1 MWIPLNLPYLGFVEL
16 LGHLDYFS
24 SNLGSCQPLFL
35 WIFFCSFIS
44 LPLFPPCPPHAPH
57 PSLFLVLTLCL
68 CWRAC
73 YCPTFLWSCVHFSLL
88 FFPLHS
94 LYCII
99 SIDLSSSSLIIF
111 CFSSLLL
118 SLSSEIFI
126 SVIVLFDYTISFFLW
141 PHPCHVDFPG
151 PGIEPVP
158 QQWPEPQQ
166 WQHWIFNLLHYQE
179 TLEFLFL

>member
-1 MWIPLNLPYLGFVEL
+1 MYIHVQFSSTFFLLLFLKFSLSLNILSWYVLVWIPLNLPYLGFVEL

-99 SIDLSSSSLIIF
+99 SIDLSSSSLIISSSVYELN
-111 CFSSLLL
+111 FSDIELLN
-118 SLSSEIFI
+118 SKFP
-126 SVIVLFDYTISFFLW
+126 IVYIT
-141 PHPCHVDFPG
+141 
-151 PGIEPVP
+151 
-158 QQWPEPQQ
+158 
-166 WQHWIFNLLHYQE
+166 
-179 TLEFLFL
+179 